1 MNLSRG
7 ITRHSRTILLLAL
20 VLAVPAFIGMLKTG
34 VNYNTLDY
42 LPAYLDSM
50 KGERILDEEF
60 GDASS
65 AFLIVDKKSTKEVMA
80 LKERIATVPGVASA
94 VWIDD
99 ILDPRIPREILPE
112 ALKSAFFAGEST
124 LMIIRFSDASASP
137 STEAAIKGIR
147 AVSDKDCYLAGTSAT
162 NLDSKELS
170 GKETPL
176 FLALAIGFCAIVLG
190 LSMESYLIPFVFLA
204 QIGLAILYNMG
215 SNIILGQV
223 SSLTQGLAAILQLGV
238 TMDFSIFLL
247 HRYEDERKRH
257 ADKREAMAEAI
268 KRTFLT
274 IAGGAL
280 TEVAG
285 FLALCVMDL
294 KLGADIG
301 IVMAKGVV
309 IGLVCTMTILPS
321 LILFFDGPIHRLRHR
336 PILPTFKATAA
347 FVSRHCIVLSVVFVL
362 AFIPAIYGRKN
373 TVQFYNLTALLP
385 KGLPSI
391 QALDR
396 LKKDFNMTTT
406 HFVIVKD
413 GMPPATIRKFL
424 AEIEELPGVTS
435 VLAFEK
441 YLGALIPEEFIPKSI
456 RSIFKVNGRE
466 MIIVNSEYQSATSEA
481 DHQLELLI
489 SLMKSYDPEG
499 LVTGEGALIKD
510 LVDITAVDF
519 IRVDLVSVILV
530 FVIIAIIFTSLF
542 LPVVLVGSIEL
553 AIFLN
558 LAVPYYLGQSI
569 PFIASIVIGCIQ
581 LGVTIDYAILLV
593 TRFKEELLKGF
604 ERHEAM
610 RLALQGCARSIF
622 TGALALFAATE
633 GVSLISKMGTLQAI
647 CGMIARGALI
657 SMGVILFLLPSLLI
671 VSEGLISRTSLNWPR
686 PKGKRPLSKEPSL

>member
-1 MNLSRG
+1 MNLARFL
-7 ITRHSRTILLLAL
+7 TRHSRAILLLAL
-20 VLAVPAFIGMLKTG
+20 ILTIPAVIGMLKTG

-42 LPAYLDSM
+42 LPSYLDSM
-50 KGERILDEEF
+50 RGERILDEEF

-65 AFLIVDKKSTKEVMA
+65 AFLIVDKKSTKEVLA
-80 LKERIATVPGVASA
+80 LKEKIAKVPGVDSA

-99 ILDPRIPREILPE
+99 IVDPRIPREILPT
-112 ALKSAFFAGEST
+112 ALRDAMFAGEST

-137 STEAAIKGIR
+137 ATEAAIKGIR
-147 AVSDKDCYLAGTSAT
+147 AITDKDCYLAGTSAT

-170 GKETPL
+170 NKETPL
-176 FLALAIGFCAIVLG
+176 FLVLAIGFCAIVLG
-190 LSMESYLIPFVFLA
+190 LSMESYLIPLVFLA

-215 SNIILGQV
+215 SNIVLGQV

-301 IVMAKGVV
+301 VVMAKGVV

-373 TVQFYNLTALLP
+373 TEQFYNLTALLP

-424 AEIEELPGVTS
+424 AETEKLPGVTS

-466 MIIVNSEYQSATSEA
+466 MIIVNSEYQSATFEA

-558 LAVPYYLGQSI
+558 LAVPFYLGQSI

-593 TRFKEELLKGF
+593 TRFKEELTKGF

-671 VSEGLISRTSLNWPR
+671 ISEGLISRTSLNWR
-686 PKGKRPLSKEPSL
+686 GPKSKRPLSKEPSL